1 MTRMPSGADDA
12 KHMVLRPPLLLRAG
26 ALLLVLFP
34 LVFTVLLGRDGEGGY
49 WTQATAVVCMAVVL
63 VVGVVGLSVRLVLTA
78 SGIRV
83 VNWTEEWRL
92 PLATISGVKAD
103 EGLSFSTARGNVRS
117 SCAQPSLA
125 GGLTG
130 YRRAQH
136 LRQQC
141 EEFLAAGR
149 HEDIVAADIVHRR
162 RWGLIVLFILG
173 LVGLWL
179 LYSAAFLLR

>member
-12 KHMVLRPPLLLRAG
+12 KQMVLRPPVLLRAG

-49 WTQATAVVCMAVVL
+49 WAQATAVACMALVL
-63 VVGVVGLSVRLVLTA
+63 LVGLVGLSVRLVLTTHE
-78 SGIRV
+78 IRL
-83 VNWTEEWRL
+83 VNWTDEWRL
-92 PLATISGVKAD
+92 PLASISGVTAD
-103 EGLSFSTARGNVRS
+103 DGLSFSTARGNVRS

-125 GGLTG
+125 GGLPG

-136 LRQQC
+136 LRQKC
-141 EEFLAAGR
+141 EGFLAAGQC
-149 HEDIVAADIVHRR
+149 EAIVAADIVHRR
-162 RWGLIVLFILG
+162 RWGLIVLFTLG

-179 LYSAAFLLR
+179 LYSAAYLLR